1 MFISLSIDKVCQWLV
16 TDQWFSPGHSVF
28 ATNKTDRHNITEIL
42 LIVALNTIKPNHSVL
57 IVDFIE
63 RLKVMLYVL
72 VQIIKDAVMRKL

>member
-16 TDQWFSPGHSVF
+16 TDQWFSPGHSV
-28 ATNKTDRHNITEIL
+28 

-63 RLKVMLYVL
+63 RLKVILYVL